1 MIRTFVFLLSRM
13 IFIVCL
19 SLTLSQR
26 ASGADQILTH
36 VSEVRA
42 LGADKA
48 EQLRWPVKLRGVV
61 TYVLVKGN
69 EFKLWDGT
77 SGIGVRIGDDQEK
90 PKEGDEVEVE
100 GYTNHLSV
108 KGYDYPHV
116 HGVVIRK
123 VGTQTFPAAKRVALS
138 EVTDFKHYD
147 QWVSVEGTIVMWM
160 LNSRKLTLLIASND
174 EWAEVHVRNV
184 DRVDLPKALHGARVR
199 VTGVNMG
206 TSHSREDTMVA
217 PSQEQL
223 EILKEG
229 TSTIFE
235 AQLKTAEE
243 VLTGQL
249 PAAERVRVK
258 GTLLGKVRAKSD
270 GLLLYIR
277 DGRHALCAR
286 IQGGW
291 VKTSGVDTLY
301 GDAGDLPALKQGDVV
316 EVVGTVRNPREAN
329 ERDAQF
335 YDCHVRVVEEGDT
348 PDPVV
353 ATWKKIQAGAHLSDL
368 VQLRARFLS
377 REQSPGSLG
386 LWDTKLNL
394 ESDGVQFSAYSKT
407 KQQDVLG
414 SLQANDD
421 LQLSGIVE
429 PSTDGKTRVLRILSP
444 ASVSSFGQDPA
455 VRERQLWMWGGTA
468 GVVVLF
474 LGIWVTT
481 LNRALNR
488 QRDTD
493 SELRELNA
501 TLEDRV
507 QERTK
512 QLAASQGDLER
523 ALKQEQELGEL
534 KTRFV
539 TMVSHEFRT
548 PLGITMSAVE
558 LMRHYEE
565 KLPIEQRRELC
576 EDIYSATRN
585 MAGLMEQVLVLGR
598 VEAGKLAYR
607 PAPLDLHLLAG
618 KLTDESLSATNRKCP
633 IHWQPEND
641 LSGATADESLL
652 RHIFGNLI
660 TNAVKYS
667 PAGSAVRFTARRD
680 GEDAIF
686 EVIDH
691 GIGIPEAD
699 REQLF
704 EAFHRCSNV
713 GEVPGTGLG
722 LVIVKRCV
730 ELHGG
735 GIEMTSETGKGTTFT
750 VRLPVFVP
758 AVTSNA

>member
-1 MIRTFVFLLSRM
+1 
-13 IFIVCL
+13 
-19 SLTLSQR
+19 
-26 ASGADQILTH
+26 
-36 VSEVRA
+36 
-42 LGADKA
+42 
-48 EQLRWPVKLRGVV
+48 
-61 TYVLVKGN
+61 
-69 EFKLWDGT
+69 
-77 SGIGVRIGDDQEK
+77 
-90 PKEGDEVEVE
+90 
-100 GYTNHLSV
+100 
-108 KGYDYPHV
+108 
-116 HGVVIRK
+116 
-123 VGTQTFPAAKRVALS
+123 
-138 EVTDFKHYD
+138 
-147 QWVSVEGTIVMWM
+147 
-160 LNSRKLTLLIASND
+160 
-174 EWAEVHVRNV
+174 
-184 DRVDLPKALHGARVR
+184 
-199 VTGVNMG
+199 
-206 TSHSREDTMVA
+206 
-217 PSQEQL
+217 
-223 EILKEG
+223 
-229 TSTIFE
+229 
-235 AQLKTAEE
+235 
-243 VLTGQL
+243 
-249 PAAERVRVK
+249 
-258 GTLLGKVRAKSD
+258 
-270 GLLLYIR
+270 
-277 DGRHALCAR
+277 
-286 IQGGW
+286 
-291 VKTSGVDTLY
+291 
-301 GDAGDLPALKQGDVV
+301 
-316 EVVGTVRNPREAN
+316 
-329 ERDAQF
+329 
-335 YDCHVRVVEEGDT
+335 
-348 PDPVV
+348 
-353 ATWKKIQAGAHLSDL
+353 
-368 VQLRARFLS
+368 
-377 REQSPGSLG
+377 
-386 LWDTKLNL
+386 
-394 ESDGVQFSAYSKT
+394 
-407 KQQDVLG
+407 
-414 SLQANDD
+414 LQANDD